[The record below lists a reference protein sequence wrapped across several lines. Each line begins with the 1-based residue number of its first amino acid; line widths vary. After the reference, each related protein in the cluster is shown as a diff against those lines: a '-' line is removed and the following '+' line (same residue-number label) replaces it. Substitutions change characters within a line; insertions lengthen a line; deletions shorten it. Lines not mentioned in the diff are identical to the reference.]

1 MRLSDKAA
9 LKKPKGCEEKFVVA
23 NETETGAVTAS
34 QPLPSDRAKR
44 EVLPILSISS
54 VSHAY
59 VRQKVIDNISF
70 GAPSG
75 RVTMLL
81 GPNGAGKT
89 TLFSLITRL
98 LALQHGKIFIDGQ
111 SIETA
116 AAGEARKVGIVFQ
129 QPAID
134 LDLSVRQ
141 NLRYF
146 GRLLGLAT
154 QERERRLE
162 DELSRLGLA
171 DRAREKIRVLN
182 GGHRRRV
189 EIARA
194 LMAKPSLLL
203 LDEPTVGL
211 DPSTRRSLVSFL
223 HGLAQDDGIG
233 ILWATHL
240 VDEVWPEDQVIVMT
254 RGKIAARGTPQQILA
269 QAKRD
274 DFGAAFEAL
283 TQEEAK

>member
-1 MRLSDKAA
+1 M
-9 LKKPKGCEEKFVVA
+9 
-23 NETETGAVTAS
+23 
-34 QPLPSDRAKR
+34 
-44 EVLPILSISS
+44 ILSISN

-59 VRQKVIDNISF
+59 VRQKVIDDVSF
-70 GAPSG
+70 GVPSG
-75 RVTMLL
+75 QVTMLL

-98 LALQHGKIFIDGQ
+98 LALQHGKIFIEGQ
-111 SIETA
+111 SIEA
-116 AAGEARKVGIVFQ
+116 APAGEARKVGIVFQ

-146 GRLLGLAT
+146 GRLLGLVAR
-154 QERERRLE
+154 ERERRLD

-171 DRAREKIRVLN
+171 DRAKEKVRVLN

-194 LMAKPSLLL
+194 LMARPSLLL

-211 DPSTRRSLVSFL
+211 DVEARQGLIMEVRRLVAEE
-223 HGLAQDDGIG
+223 GRG

-240 VDEVWPEDQVIVMT
+240 LDEIEMSDRLVVLHKGRV
-254 RGKIAARGTPQQILA
+254 LA
-269 QAKRD
+269 QGSVQDVLAEAGDTDLQTAFLKLVNAPGTTSAGRE
-274 DFGAAFEAL
+274 AAE
-283 TQEEAK
+283 

>member
-1 MRLSDKAA
+1 M
-9 LKKPKGCEEKFVVA
+9 
-23 NETETGAVTAS
+23 
-34 QPLPSDRAKR
+34 
-44 EVLPILSISS
+44 ILSISN

-59 VRQKVIDNISF
+59 VRQQVIDNVSF
-70 GAPSG
+70 DVPSG

-98 LALQHGKIFIDGQ
+98 LALQHGEILIEGQ

-116 AAGEARKVGIVFQ
+116 SAGEARKVGIVFQ

-146 GRLLGLAT
+146 GRLLGLAAR
-154 QERERRLE
+154 ERERRLE
-162 DELSRLGLA
+162 DELSRLELA
-171 DRAREKIRVLN
+171 DRAEAKVRVLN

-211 DPSTRRSLVSFL
+211 DPSTRRGLVSFL
-223 HGLAQDDGIG
+223 HSLAQEDGIG

-240 VDEVWPEDQVIVMT
+240 VDEVWPEDQVIVMAK
-254 RGKIAARGTPQQILA
+254 GKIAASGTRQQILS
-269 QAKRD
+269 QSKRD

-283 TQEEAK
+283 SQEAGG

>member
-1 MRLSDKAA
+1 M
-9 LKKPKGCEEKFVVA
+9 
-23 NETETGAVTAS
+23 
-34 QPLPSDRAKR
+34 
-44 EVLPILSISS
+44 ILSISH

-59 VRQKVIDNISF
+59 VRQKVIDDVSF
-70 GAPSG
+70 GVPG
-75 RVTMLL
+75 GQVTMLL

-98 LALQHGKIFIDGQ
+98 LALQHGKIFIEGQ
-111 SIETA
+111 SIATA
-116 AAGEARKVGIVFQ
+116 PAEEARKVGIVFQ

-146 GRLLGLAT
+146 GRLLGLAAK
-154 QERERRLE
+154 ERERRLQE
-162 DELSRLGLA
+162 ELSRLGLA
-171 DRAREKIRVLN
+171 DRAREKVRVLN

-194 LMAKPSLLL
+194 LMARPGLLL

-211 DPSTRRSLVSFL
+211 DPSTRRGLVNFL
-223 HGLAQDDGIG
+223 HSLAKEDGIA

-240 VDEVWPEDQVIVMT
+240 VDEVWPEDQVIVLAK
-254 RGKIAARGTPQQILA
+254 GKIAARGTRQQVLA
-269 QAKRD
+269 QSRRD

-283 TQEEAK
+283 TQGDEG

>member
-1 MRLSDKAA
+1 M
-9 LKKPKGCEEKFVVA
+9 
-23 NETETGAVTAS
+23 
-34 QPLPSDRAKR
+34 
-44 EVLPILSISS
+44 ILSISN

-59 VRQKVIDNISF
+59 VRQQVIDNVSF
-70 GAPSG
+70 DVPSG

-89 TLFSLITRL
+89 TLFSLIARL
-98 LALQHGKIFIDGQ
+98 LALQHGKILIDGQ

-116 AAGEARKVGIVFQ
+116 SAGEARKVGIVFQ

-146 GRLLGLAT
+146 GRLLGLAAR
-154 QERERRLE
+154 ERERRLE
-162 DELSRLGLA
+162 DELSHLELA
-171 DRAREKIRVLN
+171 DRAQAKVRVLN

-211 DPSTRRSLVSFL
+211 DPSTRRGLVSFL
-223 HGLAQDDGIG
+223 HSLGKEDGIG

-240 VDEVWPEDQVIVMT
+240 VDEVWPEDQVIVMAK
-254 RGKIAARGTPQQILA
+254 GKIAASGTPQQILS
-269 QAKRD
+269 QAKGH
-274 DFGAAFEAL
+274 DFAAAFEAL
-283 TQEEAK
+283 AQEAGG

>member
-1 MRLSDKAA
+1 MTKAA
-9 LKKPKGCEEKFVVA
+9 EKGVIRE
-23 NETETGAVTAS
+23 S
-34 QPLPSDRAKR
+34 QPLPSASDTN
-44 EVLPILSISS
+44 EVLPILSISN

-59 VRQKVIDNISF
+59 VRQKVIDNICF
-70 GAPSG
+70 GVQRG
-75 RVTMLL
+75 CITMLL

-89 TLFSLITRL
+89 TLFSLIVRL
-98 LALQHGKIFIDGQ
+98 LALQHGKIHIDGK

-141 NLRYF
+141 NLSYF
-146 GRLLGLAT
+146 GRLLGLPSD
-154 QERERRLE
+154 ERERRLK
-162 DELSRLGLA
+162 DELSRLGLTARA
-171 DRAREKIRVLN
+171 DEKVRVLN

-194 LMAKPSLLL
+194 LMAKPRLLL

-211 DPSTRRSLVSFL
+211 DPSTRRSLVTFL
-223 HGLAQDDGIG
+223 HSLAQEDGIA

-240 VDEVWPEDQVIVMT
+240 VDEVWPEDQVVVLAE
-254 RGKIAARGTPQQILA
+254 GKIAAHGTPQQILA

-274 DFGAAFEAL
+274 DFGSAFDAL
-283 TQEEAK
+283 TQSSEETG

>member
-1 MRLSDKAA
+1 MEPA
-9 LKKPKGCEEKFVVA
+9 
-23 NETETGAVTAS
+23 
-34 QPLPSDRAKR
+34 
-44 EVLPILSISS
+44 
-54 VSHAY
+54 
-59 VRQKVIDNISF
+59 
-70 GAPSG
+70 
-75 RVTMLL
+75 
-81 GPNGAGKT
+81 KT

-116 AAGEARKVGIVFQ
+116 AAGEVRKVGIVFQ

-171 DRAREKIRVLN
+171 DRARETIRVLN

-254 RGKIAARGTPQQILA
+254 RGKIAARGMPQQILA

>member
-1 MRLSDKAA
+1 V
-9 LKKPKGCEEKFVVA
+9 E
-23 NETETGAVTAS
+23 S
-34 QPLPSDRAKR
+34 QPLPTKKDG
-44 EVLPILSISS
+44 LTILVISH

-59 VRQKVIDNISF
+59 VRQKVIDNVSF
-70 GAPSG
+70 GVQSG
-75 RVTMLL
+75 RITMLL

-89 TLFSLITRL
+89 TLFSLIVRL

-116 AAGEARKVGIVFQ
+116 AAGEACKVGIVFQ

-134 LDLSVRQ
+134 LDLSIRQ
-141 NLRYF
+141 NLSYF
-146 GRLLGLAT
+146 GHLLGLAAP
-154 QERERRLE
+154 ERERRLK
-162 DELSRLGLA
+162 DELSRLGLMARA
-171 DRAREKIRVLN
+171 DEKVRVLN

-211 DPSTRRSLVSFL
+211 DPSTRGSLVAFL
-223 HGLAQDDGIG
+223 HSLAQEDGIG

-240 VDEVWPEDQVIVMT
+240 VDEVWPEDEVVVMAK
-254 RGKIAARGTPQQILA
+254 GKIAARGTPQEILV
-269 QAKRD
+269 QAKCH
-274 DFGAAFEAL
+274 DFGSAFDAL
-283 TQEEAK
+283 SQSSEEPG

>member
-1 MRLSDKAA
+1 M
-9 LKKPKGCEEKFVVA
+9 
-23 NETETGAVTAS
+23 
-34 QPLPSDRAKR
+34 
-44 EVLPILSISS
+44 ILSISN

-59 VRQKVIDNISF
+59 VRQKVIDDVSF
-70 GAPSG
+70 GVPSG
-75 RVTMLL
+75 QVTMLL

-98 LALQHGKIFIDGQ
+98 LALQHGKIFIEGQ

-116 AAGEARKVGIVFQ
+116 PAGEARKVGIVFQ

-146 GRLLGLAT
+146 GRLLGLVAR
-154 QERERRLE
+154 ERERRLD

-171 DRAREKIRVLN
+171 DRAKEKVRVLN

-194 LMAKPSLLL
+194 LMARPSLLL

-211 DPSTRRSLVSFL
+211 DPSTRRGLVSFL
-223 HGLAQDDGIG
+223 HSLAKEDGIG

-240 VDEVWPEDQVIVMT
+240 VDEVWPEDQVIVLA
-254 RGKIAARGTPQQILA
+254 RGKIAARGAPQQVLA
-269 QAKRD
+269 QTKRD

-283 TQEEAK
+283 TLGDAG

>member
-1 MRLSDKAA
+1 M
-9 LKKPKGCEEKFVVA
+9 V
-23 NETETGAVTAS
+23 
-34 QPLPSDRAKR
+34 
-44 EVLPILSISS
+44 LSISN

-59 VRQKVIDNISF
+59 VRQKAIHNVSF
-70 GAPSG
+70 DVPSG
-75 RVTMLL
+75 GVTMLL

-89 TLFSLITRL
+89 TLFSLIARL
-98 LALQHGKIFIDGQ
+98 LALQHGRILIEGQ

-116 AAGEARKVGIVFQ
+116 SAGEARKVGIVFQ

-146 GRLLGLAT
+146 GRLLGLASG
-154 QERERRLE
+154 ERERRLQ

-171 DRAREKIRVLN
+171 DRAGEKVRVLN

-211 DPSTRRSLVSFL
+211 DPSTRRLLVSFL
-223 HGLAQDDGIG
+223 HNLAKEDRIG

-240 VDEVWPEDQVIVMT
+240 VDEVWPEDQVIILAK
-254 RGKIAARGTPQQILA
+254 GKIAARGTPQQILA
-269 QAKRD
+269 HSKRD
-274 DFGAAFEAL
+274 HFGAAFEAL
-283 TQEEAK
+283 TTGDEE

>member
-1 MRLSDKAA
+1 M
-9 LKKPKGCEEKFVVA
+9 
-23 NETETGAVTAS
+23 
-34 QPLPSDRAKR
+34 
-44 EVLPILSISS
+44 ILSISN

-59 VRQKVIDNISF
+59 VRQKVIDNVSF
-70 GAPSG
+70 EVPIG

-98 LALQHGKIFIDGQ
+98 LALQHGKILIDGQ

-116 AAGEARKVGIVFQ
+116 SAGEARKVGIVFQ

-146 GRLLGLAT
+146 GRLLGLARS
-154 QERERRLE
+154 ERERRLE

-171 DRAREKIRVLN
+171 DRGREKVRVLN

-194 LMAKPSLLL
+194 LMAKPRLLL

-211 DPSTRRSLVSFL
+211 DPSTRREIVSFL
-223 HGLAQDDGIG
+223 HGLAQEDGIG

-240 VDEVWPEDQVIVMT
+240 IDEVLPEDQVIVLAK
-254 RGKIAARGTPQQILA
+254 GKIAALGTPQQILA
-269 QAKRD
+269 QSKRD

-283 TQEEAK
+283 AHEGER